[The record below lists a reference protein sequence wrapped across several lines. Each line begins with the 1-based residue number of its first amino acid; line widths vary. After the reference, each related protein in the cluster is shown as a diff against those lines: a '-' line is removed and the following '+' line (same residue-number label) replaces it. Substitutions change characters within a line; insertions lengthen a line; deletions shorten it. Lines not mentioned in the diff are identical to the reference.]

1 VIDIHQ
7 SSTSAGDIRNQGTSA
22 PCISQEGKAM
32 THTNQ
37 RRILLVDHQKHM
49 RETMAVLLNM
59 EGYQVSTATHG
70 IDALDRLELT
80 APDLI
85 ISDLTPPRAVA
96 EEFLSV
102 VRRQLPSIPVIAVSA
117 ADDSDYC
124 FPADAMADVFY
135 VKEKCRVDEFLRT
148 VAQMIH
154 TPVVRP

>member
-1 VIDIHQ
+1 
-7 SSTSAGDIRNQGTSA
+7 
-22 PCISQEGKAM
+22 M

-85 ISDLTPPRAVA
+85 ISDLTPPRSAA
-96 EEFLSV
+96 LEFLSV

-117 ADDSDYC
+117 AADSDYC

>member
-1 VIDIHQ
+1 
-7 SSTSAGDIRNQGTSA
+7 
-22 PCISQEGKAM
+22 M

-85 ISDLTPPRAVA
+85 ISDITPPHAA
-96 EEFLSV
+96 AFEFLSV
-102 VRRQLPSIPVIAVSA
+102 VRRQLPSIPVISVSA

-124 FPADAMADVFY
+124 FPLTRWLMCSMS
-135 VKEKCRVDEFLRT
+135 KEKCRVDEFLRT